1 VAPASLS
8 RNAGEGAERS
18 EAGGGLR
25 NPWQTRPANRRAPP
39 LPDWLPPALPPVLI
53 LAAILLAALLLL
65 AARRGRQAEEFARL
79 TATLEALA
87 AAQERLAARTE
98 DRLRDQERALAS
110 RLDAAAQR
118 TQDTAGAIQQRL
130 AVIDSARQNIE
141 ALGTQVTSLAAVLG
155 NKQARG
161 ALGEVQLR
169 DLVTDRLPAG
179 GFRWQHTLSNGTRC
193 DCLVLLPFPPG
204 PIAVDSKFPLEAWAA
219 MQDGPARDTARRRFV
234 ADVRRH
240 VDDIARK
247 YLIPGETAEGALMF
261 VPSEA
266 IQASLHAEFADLVA
280 EAARRHVHIVGPST
294 FWAVLNTMRG
304 LLRDA
309 RLQSEARRIRTE
321 VEKLA
326 EETSRLERRVA
337 ALRGHYAAMAQDM
350 REIETSAGKIAAR
363 GEAIRALDIPDDQ
376 SKAAE

>member
-1 VAPASLS
+1 VQVVADSA
-8 RNAGEGAERS
+8 
-18 EAGGGLR
+18 
-25 NPWQTRPANRRAPP
+25 PANRRPPP
-39 LPDWLPPALPPVLI
+39 LPDWLPPALI
-53 LAAILLAALLLL
+53 AAAVALAALLLL
-65 AARRGRQAEEFARL
+65 AARRGRQAEELGRL

-98 DRLRDQERALAS
+98 ERLREQERTLGS
-110 RLDAAAQR
+110 RLDLAAQR

-130 AVIDSARQNIE
+130 AVIDAARSNIE

-169 DLVTDRLPAG
+169 DLVADRLPASG
-179 GFRWQHTLSNGTRC
+179 YSWQHTLSNGTRC
-193 DCLVLLPFPPG
+193 DCLILLPFPPG

-219 MQDGPARDTARRRFV
+219 MQDAAPAARDAARRRFV
-234 ADVRRH
+234 LDVRKH
-240 VDDIARK
+240 VTDIAAK

-266 IQASLHAEFADLVA
+266 IHAALHAELGDVVA

-326 EETSRLERRVA
+326 EETARLERRVG

-363 GEAIRALDIPDDQ
+363 GEAIRALDIPDETQ
-376 SKAAE
+376 PKAAE

>member
-1 VAPASLS
+1 M
-8 RNAGEGAERS
+8 
-18 EAGGGLR
+18 
-25 NPWQTRPANRRAPP
+25 
-39 LPDWLPPALPPVLI
+39 PDWLPPALI
-53 LAAILLAALLLL
+53 AAAILLAALLLL
-65 AARRGRQAEEFARL
+65 AARRGRQAEDLARL

-87 AAQERLAARTE
+87 AAQERQAARTE
-98 DRLRDQERALAS
+98 ERLREQERTLAAQ
-110 RLDAAAQR
+110 LDAATQR
-118 TQDTAGAIQQRL
+118 TQETAGAIQQRL
-130 AVIDSARQNIE
+130 AVIDAARSNIE
-141 ALGTQVTSLAAVLG
+141 ALGSQVISLAAVLG

-169 DLVTDRLPAG
+169 DLVEDRLPSG

-219 MQDGPARDTARRRFV
+219 MQHGAARDAARRRFV

-247 YLIPGETAEGALMF
+247 YLIAGETAEGALMF

-266 IQASLHAEFADLVA
+266 IHAALHADFGDLVA

-294 FWAVLNTMRG
+294 LWAVLNTMRG

-309 RLQSEARRIRTE
+309 RLQAEARRIRAE

-326 EETSRLERRVA
+326 EETSRLERRVG

-363 GEAIRALDIPDDQ
+363 GEAIRALDIPDETRPR
-376 SKAAE
+376 AAE

>member
-1 VAPASLS
+1 M
-8 RNAGEGAERS
+8 
-18 EAGGGLR
+18 
-25 NPWQTRPANRRAPP
+25 
-39 LPDWLPPALPPVLI
+39 
-53 LAAILLAALLLL
+53 
-65 AARRGRQAEEFARL
+65 
-79 TATLEALA
+79 EALA
-87 AAQERLAARTE
+87 AAQDRAAARGE
-98 DRLRDQERALAS
+98 ERLRDQERALAA

-118 TQDTAGAIQQRL
+118 TQETAGAIQQRL
-130 AVIDSARQNIE
+130 AVLDAARANIE
-141 ALGTQVTSLAAVLG
+141 ALGGQVTSLAAVLG

-169 DLVTDRLPAG
+169 DLVADRLPAD

-193 DCLVLLPFPPG
+193 DCLVLLAFPPG

-219 MQDGPARDTARRRFV
+219 MQDAPSEQARTLARRRFA

-247 YLIPGETAEGALMF
+247 YLIHGETAEGALMF

-266 IQASLHAEFADLVA
+266 VHAALHADFADLVA

-309 RLQSEARRIRTE
+309 RLQAEARRIRAE
-321 VEKLA
+321 VERLA
-326 EETSRLERRVA
+326 EETARLERRVG

-350 REIETSAGKIAAR
+350 REIETSAEKIARR
-363 GEAIRALDIPDDQ
+363 GEAIRALDIPDDTTP
-376 SKAAE
+376 KAAE

>member
-1 VAPASLS
+1 V
-8 RNAGEGAERS
+8 
-18 EAGGGLR
+18 
-25 NPWQTRPANRRAPP
+25 
-39 LPDWLPPALPPVLI
+39 
-53 LAAILLAALLLL
+53 LLL

-79 TATLEALA
+79 AATLEALA
-87 AAQERLAARTE
+87 AAQDRLAARTE
-98 DRLRDQERALAS
+98 DRLREQERTLAG

-118 TQDTAGAIQQRL
+118 TQETAGAIQQRL
-130 AVIDSARQNIE
+130 TVIDAARQNIE

-169 DLVTDRLPAG
+169 DLIEDRLPAG

-219 MQDGPARDTARRRFV
+219 MQDGVSRDVARRRFV
-234 ADVRRH
+234 ADVRKH

-247 YLIPGETAEGALMF
+247 YLIAGETAEGALMF

-266 IQASLHAEFADLVA
+266 IHASLHADFADLVA

-294 FWAVLNTMRG
+294 LWAVLNTMRG

-309 RLQSEARRIRTE
+309 RLQSEARRIRAE

-337 ALRGHYAAMAQDM
+337 ALRGHHAAMAQDM

-376 SKAAE
+376 PKAAE

>member
-1 VAPASLS
+1 MI
-8 RNAGEGAERS
+8 
-18 EAGGGLR
+18 
-25 NPWQTRPANRRAPP
+25 
-39 LPDWLPPALPPVLI
+39 D
-53 LAAILLAALLLL
+53 
-65 AARRGRQAEEFARL
+65 AARAN
-79 TATLEALA
+79 LEAL
-87 AAQERLAARTE
+87 
-98 DRLRDQERALAS
+98 
-110 RLDAAAQR
+110 
-118 TQDTAGAIQQRL
+118 G
-130 AVIDSARQNIE
+130 
-141 ALGTQVTSLAAVLG
+141 GQVTSLAAVLG

-169 DLVTDRLPAG
+169 DLVADRLPAE

-219 MQDGPARDTARRRFV
+219 LQDAPAEQARSLARRRFA

-247 YLIPGETAEGALMF
+247 YLIAGETAEGALMF

-266 IQASLHAEFADLVA
+266 VHAALHAEFGDVVA

-294 FWAVLNTMRG
+294 LWAVLNTMRG

-309 RLQSEARRIRTE
+309 RLQAEARRIRAE

-326 EETSRLERRVA
+326 EETARLERRVA
-337 ALRGHYAAMAQDM
+337 ALRTHHAAMGQDM
-350 REIETSAGKIAAR
+350 REIETSAEKIARR
-363 GEAIRALDIPDDQ
+363 GEAIRALDIPDDTTP
-376 SKAAE
+376 KAAE